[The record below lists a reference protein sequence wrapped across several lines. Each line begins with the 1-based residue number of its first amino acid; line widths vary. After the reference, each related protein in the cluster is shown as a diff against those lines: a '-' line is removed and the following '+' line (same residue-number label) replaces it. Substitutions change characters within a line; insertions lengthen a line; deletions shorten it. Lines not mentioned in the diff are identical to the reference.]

1 MEHTYHYDK
10 IVIGHNLDAIIHA
23 NKTSS
28 FFIRNSMDGIFPFD
42 KISDDAN
49 LGELGYKT
57 QKELFNH
64 LLYDLANEGK
74 VPFGDMVESI
84 RIDEDEKVLYVTT
97 PRGSRIKATYD
108 HIRLFDTDKVS
119 VPTFNVPGVEK
130 YRVFDWYNV
139 RSGSKHE
146 HDHIISSD
154 DFCKKIYF
162 YLSDRITGNPKKGF
176 KDLVVES
183 ILTKN
188 QLHDVDYSDSI
199 SRLKTISMMKVIA
212 RAVTTM
218 AKPYGVL

>member
-1 MEHTYHYDK
+1 
-10 IVIGHNLDAIIHA
+10 
-23 NKTSS
+23 
-28 FFIRNSMDGIFPFD
+28 MDGIFPFD

-139 RSGSKHE
+139 RSGSKHVMTSVKRF
-146 HDHIISSD
+146 ISI
-154 DFCKKIYF
+154 F
-162 YLSDRITGNPKKGF
+162 LTELQATQR
-176 KDLVVES
+176 KDLK
-183 ILTKN
+183 IWLLN
-188 QLHDVDYSDSI
+188 QS
-199 SRLKTISMMKVIA
+199 
-212 RAVTTM
+212 
-218 AKPYGVL
+218 